1 MENHYKR
8 VKTNEKSSRGELKA
22 LERLEVFEE
31 VGRVRLQDWWAG
43 SLKNAFSSQKT
54 PRSSIRKVDDI
65 RNPTAVQSV

>member
-43 SLKNAFSSQKT
+43 SQECFFFTKDTKIFYQEGG
-54 PRSSIRKVDDI
+54 
-65 RNPTAVQSV
+65 